1 MKNNL
6 FVYAVYDTE
15 LEKDYMP
22 FFAVGDRE
30 AERQFMIQ
38 LMNTPDVI
46 RDKMILNVIGSFD
59 ENLSFTADRQ
69 TISKGSAF
77 EQWMNDHAKVEEKKN
92 A

>member
-1 MKNNL
+1 MNKNL

-22 FFAVGDRE
+22 FFSVGDRE

-59 ENLSFTADRQ
+59 ENLSFTAYRQ

-77 EQWMNDHAKVEEKKN
+77 EQWMNDHTRVEERKN